1 MIRRPPRSTRT
12 DTLFPYTTRFRSR
25 SKVMTQRT
33 NRTGLADAT
42 PPLGGV
48 DAIGLQ
54 QLRTTFDTTQLLRAV
69 DDLDT
74 ICALVADPD
83 ELRTDLLRLHG
94 MAHALINGGAISTTR
109 VDETIAELAVDI
121 ETELDGM
128 SALLLA
134 IRQRIRPL
142 LSLIRDDG

>member
-1 MIRRPPRSTRT
+1 
-12 DTLFPYTTRFRSR
+12 
-25 SKVMTQRT
+25 MTQRT

-83 ELRTDLLRLHG
+83 ALRTDLLRLHG
-94 MAHALINGGAISTTR
+94 MSHALINGGAISTTS

-121 ETELDGM
+121 ERSEEHT
-128 SALLLA
+128 SALQSLM
-134 IRQRIRPL
+134 RI
-142 LSLIRDDG
+142 SH

>member
-1 MIRRPPRSTRT
+1 
-12 DTLFPYTTRFRSR
+12 
-25 SKVMTQRT
+25 MTQRT

-83 ELRTDLLRLHG
+83 ELRTDLLRPHG
-94 MAHALINGGAISTTR
+94 MAHALINGGAISPTSVAETTP
-109 VDETIAELAVDI
+109 A
-121 ETELDGM
+121 
-128 SALLLA
+128 LA
-134 IRQRIRPL
+134 ITEARRVGKKRG
-142 LSLIRDDG
+142 RT

>member
-1 MIRRPPRSTRT
+1 
-12 DTLFPYTTRFRSR
+12 
-25 SKVMTQRT
+25 MTKRT

-94 MAHALINGGAISTTR
+94 MAHALINGGAISTTS
-109 VDETIAELAVDI
+109 VDETIAEWAVD
-121 ETELDGM
+121 TEADLADM
-128 SALLLA
+128 SAFLLA
-134 IRQRIRPL
+134 IRQRIRPIL
-142 LSLIRDDG
+142 ALIRVNGDR

>member
-1 MIRRPPRSTRT
+1 
-12 DTLFPYTTRFRSR
+12 
-25 SKVMTQRT
+25 MTKRT

-94 MAHALINGGAISTTR
+94 MAHALINGGAISTTS

-121 ETELDGM
+121 EAELGDM
-128 SALLLA
+128 SALPLA

-142 LSLIRDDG
+142 LRTEKRRPNSS

>member
-1 MIRRPPRSTRT
+1 MRIS
-12 DTLFPYTTRFRSR
+12 DWS
-25 SKVMTQRT
+25 SDVCSS
-33 NRTGLADAT
+33 D
-42 PPLGGV
+42 
-48 DAIGLQ
+48 
-54 QLRTTFDTTQLLRAV
+54 LLRAV

-94 MAHALINGGAISTTR
+94 MAHALINGGAISTTS

-121 ETELDGM
+121 EAELDDM

-142 LSLIRDDG
+142 LALIRDDGSWVAQATSRSEERRVGKECVSTCRSRWSRSH

>member
-94 MAHALINGGAISTTR
+94 MAHEIGRAAGRERVCQDGEISV
-109 VDETIAELAVDI
+109 VDDYIKKKK
-121 ETELDGM
+121 
-128 SALLLA
+128 
-134 IRQRIRPL
+134 
-142 LSLIRDDG
+142 

>member
-1 MIRRPPRSTRT
+1 
-12 DTLFPYTTRFRSR
+12 
-25 SKVMTQRT
+25 MTKRT

-94 MAHALINGGAISTTR
+94 MAHALINGGAISQTSADKTT
-109 VDETIAELAVDI
+109 AQLGVDI
-121 ETELDGM
+121 AAEREDMGGRGWPTPP
-128 SALLLA
+128 
-134 IRQRIRPL
+134 RP
-142 LSLIRDDG
+142 SVASTR

>member
-1 MIRRPPRSTRT
+1 MRIS
-12 DTLFPYTTRFRSR
+12 DWS
-25 SKVMTQRT
+25 SDVCSS
-33 NRTGLADAT
+33 D
-42 PPLGGV
+42 
-48 DAIGLQ
+48 
-54 QLRTTFDTTQLLRAV
+54 LLRAV

-94 MAHALINGGAISTTR
+94 MAHALINGGAISTTS

-121 ETELDGM
+121 EAELDDM

-142 LSLIRDDG
+142 LALIRDDGRSEECRVGQGWVSTGRVRWWPHPSKKKHKTFTRVSEIFS

>member
-1 MIRRPPRSTRT
+1 MPRKPLVRRREQ
-12 DTLFPYTTRFRSR
+12 R

-69 DDLDT
+69 DDLAT
-74 ICALVADPD
+74 ICAPVADPD
-83 ELRTDLLRLHG
+83 ELRTDLLLLHG
-94 MAHALINGGAISTTR
+94 IEIGRAHVRTSVTNAHIVSRLPC
-109 VDETIAELAVDI
+109 EKK
-121 ETELDGM
+121 
-128 SALLLA
+128 
-134 IRQRIRPL
+134 QK
-142 LSLIRDDG
+142 

>member
-1 MIRRPPRSTRT
+1 
-12 DTLFPYTTRFRSR
+12 
-25 SKVMTQRT
+25 MTQRT
-33 NRTGLADAT
+33 NRTGRADAT
-42 PPLGGV
+42 PPRGGA
-48 DAIGLQ
+48 DAIVTQ
-54 QLRTTFDTTQLLRAV
+54 PLRTTFDTTQLLRAV

-74 ICALVADPD
+74 VCALVADPD

-94 MAHALINGGAISTTR
+94 MAHALINGGAISTTS

-121 ETELDGM
+121 EAELDDM

-142 LSLIRDDG
+142 LALIRDAG